1 MRRRHARC
9 RRRTFS
15 QRTQGTRPLPPRSSS
30 STPQSL
36 RVLVQRLPN
45 FPDEWTLPEYGTD
58 GSAAVDLR
66 NAGETIVLPPLGRH
80 LVPTGLAIALP
91 EWTEAQIRPR
101 SGLALKRGISI
112 INTPCTIDSD
122 YRGEIRIPLINF
134 DREPQEIAHGE
145 RIAQML
151 IAQVIRIEWEPA
163 DELPPTGRGSGGFG
177 STGRH

>member
-1 MRRRHARC
+1 LTTHAGNASVATTIQLIDTAVAPRARAAAAQFSGRVDAARVRHGRQRRSRPA
-9 RRRTFS
+9 
-15 QRTQGTRPLPPRSSS
+15 QRGRDDRAAATRPAPRADRPRPCAAGGDGGADPP
-30 STPQSL
+30 
-36 RVLVQRLPN
+36 
-45 FPDEWTLPEYGTD
+45 
-58 GSAAVDLR
+58 
-66 NAGETIVLPPLGRH
+66 
-80 LVPTGLAIALP
+80 ALP
-91 EWTEAQIRPR
+91 
-101 SGLALKRGISI
+101 LKRGISI

-151 IAQVIRIEWEPA
+151 IAQVIRIEWELA